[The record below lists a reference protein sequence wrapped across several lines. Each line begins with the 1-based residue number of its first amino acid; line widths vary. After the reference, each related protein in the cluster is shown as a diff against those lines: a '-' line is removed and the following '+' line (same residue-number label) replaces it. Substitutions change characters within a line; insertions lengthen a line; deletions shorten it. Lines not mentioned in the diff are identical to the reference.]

1 MHAQNFK
8 DERMERMTG
17 KKSMPNVPPMRDPR
31 AAGIRNPASTGEQ
44 RTQMENARTNE
55 GGTPGARPGAFQQSQ
70 GPGMLNAAQMRG
82 PATANANALSR
93 GNRM

>member
-1 MHAQNFK
+1 MSAQNFK

-17 KKSMPNVPPMRDPR
+17 KKSMPNVPPLRDPR
-31 AAGIRNPASTGEQ
+31 VAGIKNPATPGEQ
-44 RTQMENARTNE
+44 RTQMENARSPE
-55 GGTPGARPGAFQQSQ
+55 GATPGARPGAYQQSQ

-82 PATANANALSR
+82 PATANANVQAR

>member
-1 MHAQNFK
+1 MSAQNFK
-8 DERMERMTG
+8 DQRMERMTG
-17 KKSMPNVPPMRDPR
+17 KKSMPNVPPVRDPR
-31 AAGIRNPASTGEQ
+31 VAGVRNPASTGEQ

-55 GGTPGARPGAFQQSQ
+55 GGTPGARPGAFQQAQ

-82 PATANANALSR
+82 PATANAHVHTR